1 MSLADHQPA
10 IVRVKTEERVEPE
23 QDLDAPSGTFTW
35 KIKKFSN
42 LKTGKYVSD
51 SFIIGGTKWRLY
63 MYLTGDDK
71 HQGKHLALYLGV
83 AYAQHLAPGRNI
95 YAHFRL
101 TVVNQLDINKSV
113 TKPRKGIQREFD
125 ADKNDWGFKAFM
137 PLSELYEC
145 SAGYVLNDVCI
156 VEAKVYVPLRFEHQ
170 GSNVS
175 VTMESSRNEH
185 KRLEQN
191 VNPMKSPATSA
202 ATKAANLDSDLPTST
217 KSWSP

>member
-10 IVRVKTEERVEPE
+10 IVSGRVKTEERVEPE

-113 TKPRKGIQREFD
+113 TKPRKG
-125 ADKNDWGFKAFM
+125 
-137 PLSELYEC
+137 
-145 SAGYVLNDVCI
+145 YVLNDVCI